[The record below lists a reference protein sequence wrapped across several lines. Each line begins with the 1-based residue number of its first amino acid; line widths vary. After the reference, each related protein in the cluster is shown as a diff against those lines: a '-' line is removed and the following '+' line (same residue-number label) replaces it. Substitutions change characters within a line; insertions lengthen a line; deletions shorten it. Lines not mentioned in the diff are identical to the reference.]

1 MNSRNQILS
10 AIRQQTVPDTALP
23 DLSTESFQTFP
34 DPVAQFQLMVTQVGG
49 TSHEIE
55 SLSQMADYLDMQ
67 TALDSQ
73 RVVSL
78 VDGFPGNLSLD
89 EIDQPAELNQLELAV
104 LPGRFG
110 VAENGA
116 VWISDQGVSQR
127 AVWFLAEHLVL
138 VVPRSKILQNMH
150 AAYHFLDSDRSGFGD
165 RQFGCFISGPSKT
178 ADIEQS
184 LVIGAQGPTQHTVF
198 VWSGE

>member
-1 MNSRNQILS
+1 MTSRNQILS
-10 AIRQQTVPDTALP
+10 AIRQQAVPDTALP

-49 TSHEIE
+49 TTHEIE
-55 SLSQMADYLDMQ
+55 SLSQMADYLDMP

-78 VDGFPGNLSLD
+78 VDGFPGNLALD
-89 EIDQPAELNQLELAV
+89 EISQPAELNQLELAV
-104 LPGRFG
+104 LPGQFG

-116 VWISDQGVSQR
+116 VWICDRGVSQR

-138 VVPRSKILQNMH
+138 VVSRSKILQNMH

-165 RQFGCFISGPSKT
+165 PQFGCFISGPSKT

>member
-10 AIRQQTVPDTALP
+10 TIREQAVPDTALP
-23 DLSTESFQTFP
+23 DLSGETFLVFP

-49 TSHEIE
+49 ASHEIE
-55 SLSQMADYLDMQ
+55 SLSQMADHLDLE

-78 VDGFPGNLSLD
+78 IEGVAGNLSLD
-89 EIDQPAELNQLELAV
+89 EINQPAELNQLELAV

-116 VWISDQGVSQR
+116 VWISDEDVSQR
-127 AVWFLAEHLVL
+127 AVWFIAEHLVL
-138 VVPRSKILQNMH
+138 VVQRNQILQNMH
-150 AAYHFLDSDRSGFGD
+150 AAYDFLDTDRTGFGD

-184 LVIGAQGPTQHTVF
+184 LVIGAQGPRQHTVF
-198 VWSGE
+198 VLTAE